1 LGWISFFI
9 SLLESPDWH
18 LNLLILYQAGA
29 KS

>member
-9 SLLESPDWH
+9 NFLDSPD
-18 LNLLILYQAGA
+18 LPLKQLILYQTDA